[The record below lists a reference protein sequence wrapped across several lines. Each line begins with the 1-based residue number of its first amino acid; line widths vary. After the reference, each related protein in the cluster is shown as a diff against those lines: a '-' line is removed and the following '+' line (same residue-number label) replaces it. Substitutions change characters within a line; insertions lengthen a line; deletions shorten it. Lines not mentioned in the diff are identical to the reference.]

1 MTVAA
6 PASVGFLVA
15 IMALVR
21 IRKMRALE
29 IEAETCDDGG
39 TVQADDTRISGYI
52 PGSRVVYLTIHTHVP
67 FSTGKAMH
75 VLCALFQFLSTHTP
89 NDSSHAYRKGYWK
102 ASFPF

>member
-15 IMALVR
+15 IMVLVG

-52 PGSRVVYLTIHTHVP
+52 VVGCVTIHTHVP